1 MTQGIASTV
10 QPAHRPRLGV
20 DIGGTFTDAALEIG
34 PQRFTA
40 KVLTTHGAPDA
51 GVIEVSELVLA
62 QAGVAFSDLDV
73 LIHGTTLAT
82 NALIE
87 RKGAK
92 TAMLTTAGVRDVLH
106 IGPEHRFDLYDLFI
120 DLPPPLI
127 PRSLRLPINERLGG
141 DGSVLLPLS
150 EDDVRASAVA
160 LKAEGIESVAICFLH
175 SYANGAH
182 ERRARDIL
190 RQELPDVAISL
201 SCEVAPE
208 MREYERFNTACSNAY
223 VQPKI
228 ATYLQR
234 LQQRLHGQGLTCPIL
249 MMLSGGGLTTVDT
262 ASEFPV
268 RLMESGP
275 AGGAVFAASIA
286 TENGLGDVVSFDM
299 GGTTAKI
306 CMIDGGRPKTA
317 RTFEVARVYRFKKGS
332 GMPIRIPVIDMVE
345 IGAGG
350 GSIAH
355 VNSLRHVQVGPESAG
370 SEPGPTCYG
379 RGGSRPAVTDADF
392 VLGRIHPLGFAA
404 GKFRLDREAAGAAID
419 THIGQ
424 PLGLDTLQA
433 AAAIAD
439 VVEENMSSA
448 ARVHAIEGGKVIAER
463 TLIAFGGA
471 APLHAASVVRKLGMR
486 RFLVPR
492 AAGVGSAVG
501 FLRAPV
507 AYEIAR
513 SRQQKLSRI
522 QIDDI
527 NAMLEEMADSA
538 RAVVEPAANGAP
550 LTETRTVSMRYQGQG
565 HELEVDIPARRLGE
579 GDHATLHEA
588 FEQRYEAVY
597 GRKVGNAEAE
607 VLTWSVLVSAPSPAL
622 ANDVESGAAYS
633 AKAANSRPVFDT
645 LAFKAIDHAIH
656 WRDDLHTGA
665 VIEGPAIV
673 EEEETSTLIPSGM
686 TARVLPSG
694 ALLCEEAGVLPA
706 RPALGA
712 TQEEKL
718 HA

>member
-1 MTQGIASTV
+1 MNQHLPEGSESR
-10 QPAHRPRLGV
+10 RPRLGV

-34 PQRFTA
+34 DQRFTA
-40 KVLTTHGAPDA
+40 KVLTTQAAPDD
-51 GVIEVSELVLA
+51 GVIQVTERVLE
-62 QAGVAFSDLDV
+62 QAGLDFADLDV

-92 TAMLTTAGVRDVLH
+92 TAMLTTAGQRDVLH

-120 DLPPPLI
+120 DLPSPLI
-127 PRSLRLPINERLGG
+127 PRSLRLPISERLGG

-150 EDDVRASAVA
+150 EEEVRAAASTLKELGVEAVA
-160 LKAEGIESVAICFLH
+160 VCFLH

-182 ERRARDIL
+182 ERRAREIL
-190 RQELPDVAISL
+190 ARALPGVAISL
-201 SCEVAPE
+201 SSEVAPE

-234 LQQRLHGQGLTCPIL
+234 LQRRLREHGMKCPML

-286 TENGLGDVVSFDM
+286 AENELGDVVSFDM

-306 CMIDGGRPKTA
+306 CLIDGGRPKTA
-317 RTFEVARVYRFKKGS
+317 RTFEVARIYRFKKGS

-355 VNSLRHVQVGPESAG
+355 INTLGHVQVGPESAG
-370 SEPGPTCYG
+370 SEPGPTCYA
-379 RGGSRPAVTDADF
+379 RGGTRPAVTDADF
-392 VLGRIHPLGFAA
+392 VLGRIHPLGFAG
-404 GKFRLDREAAGAAID
+404 GKFRLDREAAVEAIQAHVGRRLEMD
-419 THIGQ
+419 
-424 PLGLDTLQA
+424 PAQA
-433 AAAIAD
+433 AASIAD

-463 TLIAFGGA
+463 TMIAFGGA
-471 APLHAASVVRKLGMR
+471 APLHVASVIRKLGMR
-486 RFLVPR
+486 KFLVPR

-507 AYEIAR
+507 SYEIAR
-513 SRQQKLSRI
+513 SKQQRLSRI
-522 QIDDI
+522 NLSDV
-527 NAMLEEMADSA
+527 NAMLLDMSTAA
-538 RAVVEPAANGAP
+538 REVVVPAANGAP
-550 LTETRTVSMRYQGQG
+550 LTETRTVSMRYEGQG
-565 HELEVDIPARRLGE
+565 HELEVEFPARTLVD
-579 GDHATLHEA
+579 GDHQTLRQA
-588 FEQRYEAVY
+588 FEERYEAVY
-597 GRKVGNAEAE
+597 GRKVENADAE
-607 VLTWSVLVSAPSPAL
+607 VLTWSVLVSAPSPRPAL
-622 ANDVESGAAYS
+622 AQGIGESHV
-633 AKAANSRPVFDT
+633 AKPTSTRPVFDAQQFE
-645 LAFKAIDHAIH
+645 LLDYGIH
-656 WRDDLHTGA
+656 WRDNLVPGA
-665 VIEGPAIV
+665 VIHGPAII
-673 EEEETSTLIPSGM
+673 EEEETSTVVPAAMQASIL
-686 TARVLPSG
+686 ASG
-694 ALLCEEAGVLPA
+694 AILCEDLHLKPHQISAQAAV
-706 RPALGA
+706 
-712 TQEEKL
+712 EEKEN
-718 HA
+718 A